1 MATVAVDGTTEM
13 EVTPGAAGVTRRV
26 VEALTESIPA
36 EILVAPEATA
46 VARPEL
52 LIFATEAL
60 AEVQETELVRSLV
73 LPSE

>member
-1 MATVAVDGTTEM
+1 MATVAVDGTIDI
-13 EVTPGAAGVTRRV
+13 EVTPGAAGVMRKV
-26 VEALTESIPA
+26 VEAPMESIPA

-46 VARPEL
+46 VASPEA
-52 LIFATEAL
+52 LILATAVL